1 MKEKILDHLLKQ
13 VDVRVRDLEESL
25 GTGVAKDYAD
35 YQQTC
40 GQITG
45 LLSVRMYI
53 TDLKKNL
60 ENFDE

>member
-13 VDVRVRDLEESL
+13 VDAKVRVLEESL
-25 GTGVAKDYAD
+25 GTGEAKDYAD
-35 YQQTC
+35 YQRVC
-40 GQITG
+40 GTITG

>member
-13 VDVRVRDLEESL
+13 VDAKVRSLEESL

-35 YQQTC
+35 YQKTC
-40 GQITG
+40 GHITG
-45 LLSVRMYI
+45 LLTVRLYM

>member
-13 VDVRVRDLEESL
+13 IDEKVRRLEESL
-25 GTGVAKDYAD
+25 GTGEAKDFAD
-35 YQQTC
+35 YQKTC

-60 ENFDE
+60 ENFDD